1 MHAFAVSGKGG
12 TGKTVFSALLIREL
26 VKNGTVLA
34 IDADA
39 DSNLPEIL
47 GTDVH
52 GTVGDIREELLRKK
66 YELPP
71 EYTKDVWL
79 EGKTYEILSENEGYD
94 LLVMGRPE
102 GPECY
107 CMVNNLLR
115 RIIDMLSR
123 AYDYTVIDSEAGLEH
138 LSRRTTIDV
147 QDMIV
152 VADGSQQSFN
162 TALRIQK
169 LAEEL
174 KARFDHLYLVVN
186 KTCSPDLRKAEMTG
200 LQFLGC
206 IPHDLEIEKACVN
219 GAPLPEHSEAQKS
232 VQLLLEK
239 ILKRG

>member
-12 TGKTVFSALLIREL
+12 TGKTVFSALLVREL
-26 VKNGTVLA
+26 VKRGTVLA

-39 DSNLPEIL
+39 DSNLPEVL
-47 GTDVH
+47 GVEVE

-79 EGKTYEILSENEGYD
+79 EGKTLEILSENKGFD

-115 RIIDMLSR
+115 RIIDMLSNN
-123 AYDYTVIDSEAGLEH
+123 YDYTVIDSEAGLEH
-138 LSRRTTIDV
+138 ISRRTTIGV

-152 VADGSQQSFN
+152 VTDGSQQSLN
-162 TALRIQK
+162 TALRIRK
-169 LAEEL
+169 LTQDL
-174 KARFDHLYLVVN
+174 RARFDHLYVVIN
-186 KTCSPDLRKAEMTG
+186 KARNPDAKKVEMTG
-200 LQFLGC
+200 LHFLGC
-206 IPHDLEIEKACVN
+206 IPYDPEIETACSEGV
-219 GAPLPEHSEAQKS
+219 PLPEHSAAAES
-232 VQLLLEK
+232 VQHLLEK
-239 ILKRG
+239 VI